1 VEEPNNKSY
10 ILYDRPPDL
19 YQAMLKDI
27 EHAKDYIYLETYK
40 FGNDSIG
47 NRFRNALTKKAKEG
61 VKIKLLIDSWGAGV
75 PLSYFSDMTRCG
87 AEVRYYK
94 KIVLAFD
101 FFTKNHRRNHR
112 KLLIIDDR
120 ITYIGSANIAGH
132 SIKWRELQMRI
143 SGPISIHFRR
153 NFLTSFKSYNKYLFN
168 KFNYRKS
175 VYFGDFEI
183 VQDIPS
189 IYRQRIKKKFEHLI
203 SSATKEIIIETPY
216 FIPGFKLRKLLMDAA
231 SRGVDVKVIMPLNSD
246 VKIVDLLR
254 NKYLGMMHRNKVN
267 LLFYIP
273 TNLHAKAAL
282 FDNDTF
288 SIGSANFD
296 YRSFRYMYEIAI
308 FGKNPVVVSELRKH
322 IDETLKACIPFDYKA
337 WMNRPLIEKIIS
349 QLLVPFRH
357 LF

>member
-1 VEEPNNKSY
+1 MKEQATEDY
-10 ILYDRPPDL
+10 ILYDHPPDL
-19 YQAMLKDI
+19 YEAMLKDI
-27 EHAKDYIYLETYK
+27 EQANDYIYLETYK
-40 FGNDSIG
+40 FGNDSVG

-61 VKIKLLIDSWGAGV
+61 VKIKLLLDSWGAGV
-75 PLSYFSDMTRCG
+75 PASFFTEMVRYG
-87 AEVRYYK
+87 AEIRYFK

-120 ITYIGSANIAGH
+120 ITYLGSANIAGH
-132 SIKWRELQMRI
+132 SIKWRELQIRI
-143 SGPISIHFRR
+143 SDPVTIHFKR

-168 KFNYRKS
+168 KLNYRKS

-189 IYRQRIKKKFEHLI
+189 IYRQRIKKKFEELI
-203 SSATKEIIIETPY
+203 SKSVNEIIIETPY
-216 FIPGFKLRKLLMDAA
+216 FIPGFKLRKLLVDAA
-231 SRGVDVKVIMPLNSD
+231 TRGLDVKVIMPLHSD
-246 VKIVDLLR
+246 VRIVDLLR
-254 NKYLGMMHRNKVN
+254 NKYLGMMHRNNVQ
-267 LLFYIP
+267 LLFYTP

-282 FDNDTF
+282 FDNEIF

-296 YRSFRYMYEIAI
+296 YRSFRYMYEITL
-308 FGKNPVVVSELRKH
+308 FGKNREIVSLLRKH
-322 IDETLKACIPFDYKA
+322 IDETLKHCIPFDYEA
-337 WMNRPLIEKIIS
+337 WMNRPVIEKIIS